1 MSTIFKRRDFL
12 KGSTSLLSLLSL
24 GGLGM
29 LLPRVAHASSTDRL
43 LIIYWN
49 AGGWDPTYVFDPHFE
64 SNALDRDPSSVAA
77 SIDGL
82 DFADAESRPAVR
94 SFLEDYASQTAIVN
108 GLAVGSI
115 SHSTCTRLMLTGSRK
130 YSASDLPTLVAAAT
144 ASDLV
149 LPHVVLGGPR
159 FPGNHGE
166 VMAPLSATLTGTA
179 EGSLPSDSALS
190 EGAEDRIRSYL
201 EQASEVELSDGF
213 ESLYAQY
220 RSGLDRMEALEASAA
235 DISVGTNST
244 EAEILSSGLSA
255 LSMGLSRCL
264 MLTGSLPDRISW
276 DSHMNNHLAQD
287 EAFEKLFGDLST
299 LMGLLESTA
308 APSGGVLADQATIL
322 VLSEMGRTP
331 IMNAEGG
338 KDHWPYTSAMAVG
351 KGVAGGQIL
360 GGTDEYLVGQAVD
373 LDSGGL
379 YTGGEILTPLHL
391 MAAVLESFGADPGD
405 WLPDP
410 TSLGGL
416 FSE

>member
-1 MSTIFKRRDFL
+1 MSGFNRRDFL
-12 KGSTSLLSLLSL
+12 RGGVSLLSL

-29 LLPRVAHASSTDRL
+29 LLPRVAHASKTDRL

-49 AGGWDPTYVFDPHFE
+49 AGGWDPSYVFDPHFE
-64 SNALDRDPSSVAA
+64 STALDRDPSSVAA
-77 SIDGL
+77 NIGGL

-94 SFLEDYASQTAIVN
+94 SFLEDYASQTAFVN

-115 SHSTCTRLMLTGSRK
+115 SHSTCTRLMLTGGRK
-130 YSASDLPTLVAAAT
+130 DSDSDLPTLVAAAT

-149 LPHVVLGGPR
+149 LPHVVLSGPR
-159 FPGNHGE
+159 FPGSHGE

-179 EGSLPSDSALS
+179 GGSLPSDSALS
-190 EGAEDRIRSYL
+190 DGAEDRIRSYL
-201 EQASEVELSDGF
+201 EQVSDVESSDGF
-213 ESLYAQY
+213 EPLYAQY
-220 RSGLDRMEALEASAA
+220 RSGLERMEALEASAE
-235 DISVGTNST
+235 DIAVGSSST

-255 LSMGLSRCL
+255 LSGGLSRCL

-299 LMGLLESTA
+299 LMGLLESTPGA
-308 APSGGVLADQATIL
+308 SGGVLADQATVL

-331 IMNAEGG
+331 VMNAGEG
-338 KDHWPYTSAMAVG
+338 KDHWPYTSAMVLG
-351 KGVAGGQIL
+351 KGVTGGQIL

-373 LDSGGL
+373 LDSGE
-379 YTGGEILTPLHL
+379 TWSDGEILTPLHL
-391 MAAVLESFGADPGD
+391 MAAVLQSFGADPGD
-405 WLPDP
+405 WLAEP

-416 FSE
+416 FSK